1 MSEAIHPSV
10 VAKRPS
16 VTAVR
21 TGPFV
26 VRHLAPGKPYLQFR
40 EGRYFLVQPR
50 DLDEIP
56 YLPFGDRLRFRINQW
71 LVSRHATWHVPP
83 LRLASVSRRLF
94 RRDRASRVTASTAP
108 RASLKLSPGRLRASV
123 VAVSKSVGRLTL
135 IAAFAFLA
143 LMGVTRFV
151 HVDTATV
158 LRSVHFGIPHF
169 LTPWRS
175 ADDPIDLALSSQPS
189 AYPAIPYSPSVT
201 PSTFVA
207 PGSESSSE
215 HAHQDAHLVDDAA
228 KGWIPLPGGGPF
240 PMNMPTYGDD
250 VQKGPVHLTIH
261 PPTFSAPSDRGEEE
275 GNGDAVTLLGTP
287 PSQAQVLAAPAA
299 EPEQS
304 NSQAKK
310 SGPRVLPVHNARESA
325 PVRPSSRPAA
335 QPQTAEP
342 PPPANRDAVD
352 VQLMQAV
359 PKSQPAAPA
368 PAAADSEQ
376 QVPQQDPTSTGPVA
390 PKFNVVTKNGDALV
404 VVEHGQMKQVS
415 VGQTLPDGSTLLSVQ
430 RHGGGFSTSRGN
442 YVAY

>member
-1 MSEAIHPSV
+1 M
-10 VAKRPS
+10 
-16 VTAVR
+16 
-21 TGPFV
+21 
-26 VRHLAPGKPYLQFR
+26 
-40 EGRYFLVQPR
+40 
-50 DLDEIP
+50 
-56 YLPFGDRLRFRINQW
+56 
-71 LVSRHATWHVPP
+71 
-83 LRLASVSRRLF
+83 
-94 RRDRASRVTASTAP
+94 
-108 RASLKLSPGRLRASV
+108 
-123 VAVSKSVGRLTL
+123 AVSKTLGRATL
-135 IAAFAFLA
+135 IAVFAFLA

-151 HVDTATV
+151 HVDVATV
-158 LRSVHFGIPHF
+158 FRSIHFGIPHF

-175 ADDPIDLALSSQPS
+175 ADDPIDLALNSQPN

-201 PSTFVA
+201 PSTFVV

-240 PMNMPTYGDD
+240 PMNMPNYGDD

-261 PPTFSAPSDRGEEE
+261 PPPFSAPAERGDED

-287 PSQAQVLAAPAA
+287 PSQAQVPAAPAA

-325 PVRPSSRPAA
+325 PVRASSRPTT
-335 QPQTAEP
+335 QPQPAEP
-342 PPPANRDAVD
+342 PPPPPSPANRDAVD
-352 VQLMQAV
+352 VQLMQAA
-359 PKSQPAAPA
+359 PKSQQAAQ
-368 PAAADSEQ
+368 AAVDTEK
-376 QVPQQDPTSTGPVA
+376 QVPQQDPPSNGPVA

-430 RHGGGFSTSRGN
+430 RHGGGFSTSRGT